1 MHSKFPFFKQYGK
14 ILSFCI
20 ASIVGVLSFLPAQQS
35 DFGSA
40 SGVEGALIGILY
52 DLKQNQ
58 RGQPSDVR
66 GRKFRDV
73 LGEFLASDWDESV
86 LNRYFRVSR
95 PVYATRIFIPI
106 MRAEQAPASF
116 GVADVVE
123 PRLWAVH
130 YKGQV
135 AAPMDGVYRLA
146 GYADDF
152 IAARIN
158 SKTVLVHGRPDCIPQ
173 NFEWEP
179 SARSYGI
186 RVGNGMVRYGQ
197 WISLKR
203 GEVIDLDVLVAER
216 PGGAFGAWLFIQR
229 EGESY
234 PERRGRPILPIFQLS
249 GGAVE
254 TTANSGNRSS
264 GRRGVQVNSQ
274 PRESSVWKG
283 VR

>member
-1 MHSKFPFFKQYGK
+1 MSGI
-14 ILSFCI
+14 ILIS
-20 ASIVGVLSFLPAQQS
+20 GLLPSLTAQQS
-35 DFGSA
+35 NFGSA

-58 RGQPSDVR
+58 QGQVSDV
-66 GRKFRDV
+66 GEENFRYV
-73 LGEFLASDWDESV
+73 LGEFLASEWDESV

-95 PVYATRIFIPI
+95 PVYATRIFIP
-106 MRAEQAPASF
+106 MMQADQAPASF
-116 GVADVVE
+116 GVADIVE

-135 AAPMDGVYRLA
+135 VAPMDGVYRLA

-173 NFEWEP
+173 NFEWKPQE
-179 SARSYGI
+179 RSYGI
-186 RVGNGMVRYGQ
+186 RVGNGMVRFGH
-197 WISLKR
+197 WVLLKK

-216 PGGAFGAWLFIQR
+216 PGGGFGAWLFIQR

-234 PERRGRPILPIFQLS
+234 PDRYGRPILPIFQLS
-249 GGAVE
+249 DGEVD
-254 TTANSGNRSS
+254 TVANSADYSS
-264 GRRGVQVNSQ
+264 GRREVQITSQ

-283 VR
+283 LR